1 MAKDIPRKKLKRV
14 LSDIDNGVYNNPQ
27 VFSQHSGVYKVLN
40 ETGKVI
46 YKGST
51 VTLKDFKGAPTYE
64 SAVTQML
71 SGSVVFGSTDT
82 IYSSQR
88 LYVKARETILPG
100 KIGVIDAP
108 NIFVAKVKINS
119 DSHQEVSYPVSLSR
133 ATYETKP
140 DKEGY
145 FYLVAKSPKE
155 GNYAICAFGLKP
167 GLPVTIDSGK
177 GVAVVGTHPSFRVT
191 NKGIVDVRLV
201 ENGQAKPSSIVWG
214 AEGDPTYGVSYFS
227 AAHFQYVPTGFEIVG
242 DTSKMIVVKK
252 TGYQCVTSIAVVSGA
267 IEFTFGTVNGVS

>member
-1 MAKDIPRKKLKRV
+1 MAKDISRKKLKRV
-14 LSDIDNGVYNNPQ
+14 LRDIDSGVYNNPQ

-40 ETGKVI
+40 QTGKVV

-51 VTLKDFKGAPTYE
+51 VTLKDFKGMPTYE
-64 SAVTQML
+64 SATTQML
-71 SGSVVFGSTDT
+71 SGSIIFGSTNT
-82 IYSSQR
+82 IYSSER

-119 DSHQEVSYPVSLSR
+119 DSHQEVSYPRS

-167 GLPVTIDSGK
+167 GLPATIGAGK
-177 GVAVVGTHPSFRVT
+177 GITITGTHPSFRIT
-191 NKGIVDVRLV
+191 NKGVVDVRLV
-201 ENGQAKPSSIVWG
+201 NGYGQTESTVYWG
-214 AEGDPTYGVSYFS
+214 ATTDPFYGVSYFS
-227 AAHFQYVPTGFEIVG
+227 DNQFQAVNAPFEGVG
-242 DTSKMIVVKK
+242 NSAKMLTIKKDVK
-252 TGYQCVTSIAVVSGA
+252 QCVTDIAVVSGA
-267 IEFTFGTVNGVS
+267 IEFTFGPVNGVK

>member
-1 MAKDIPRKKLKRV
+1 MAKDISRKKLKRV

-51 VTLKDFKGAPTYE
+51 VTLEDFKGAPTYE
-64 SAVTQML
+64 SAVAQML
-71 SGSVVFGSTDT
+71 SGSIVFGSTNT
-82 IYSSQR
+82 ISSSKR

-119 DSHQEVSYPVSLSR
+119 DSHQEVSYPDFRLS

-140 DKEGY
+140 DKEGN

-155 GNYAICAFGLKP
+155 GDYAICAFGVI
-167 GLPVTIDSGK
+167 PVTIVAGK
-177 GVAVVGTHPSFRVT
+177 GVWVAGTHSSFSVT
-191 NKGIVDVRLV
+191 NTGIVDVRLV
-201 ENGQAKPSSIVWG
+201 ENGQAKPTSIIWNGEDDSTWG
-214 AEGDPTYGVSYFS
+214 VAYFS
-227 AAHFQYVPTGFEIVG
+227 AAHFQYVPTDP
-242 DTSKMIVVKK
+242 DTDGCASKMIVVKK

>member
-1 MAKDIPRKKLKRV
+1 MAKDISRKKLKRV

-46 YKGST
+46 YKGSA
-51 VTLKDFKGAPTYE
+51 VMLKDFEGVPTYE

-71 SGSVVFGSTDT
+71 SGSIIFGSTNT
-82 IYSSQR
+82 ISSSKR

-119 DSHQEVSYPVSLSR
+119 DTHQEVSYPLY

-167 GLPVTIDSGK
+167 GLPVKIGAGK
-177 GVAVVGTHPSFRVT
+177 GIAVTGTHPSF
-191 NKGIVDVRLV
+191 GIINTGVVDVRIV
-201 ENGQAKPSSIVWG
+201 ENYYIGQAQSTIWRPDST
-214 AEGDPTYGVSYFS
+214 DDCYGVAYFT
-227 AAHFQYVPTGFEIVG
+227 ANQFQAVKIPTDSIGSEA
-242 DTSKMIVVKK
+242 KMITIKKDVK
-252 TGYQCVTSIAVVSGA
+252 QCVTNIAVVSGA
-267 IEFTFGTVNGVS
+267 IEFTFSNVNGVP

>member
-1 MAKDIPRKKLKRV
+1 MAKDISRKKLKRV

-51 VTLKDFKGAPTYE
+51 VTLEDFKGAPTYE

-71 SGSVVFGSTDT
+71 SGSVVFGSTNA
-82 IYSSQR
+82 ISSPKR

-119 DSHQEVSYPVSLSR
+119 DSHQEVSYPVS

-140 DKEGY
+140 DKEGH

-155 GNYAICAFGLKP
+155 GNYAICAFGVKP
-167 GLPVTIDSGK
+167 DLPVVAGK
-177 GVAVVGTHPSFRVT
+177 GVGVVETYPSLRVI
-191 NKGIVDVRLV
+191 NRGIVDIRLV
-201 ENGQAKPSSIVWG
+201 ENGQAKPTYIIWG
-214 AEGDPTYGVSYFS
+214 PEDDSAYGVSYFS
-227 AAHFQYVPTGFEIVG
+227 AAHFQYVPTRPDLE
-242 DTSKMIVVKK
+242 TSPKMIVIKK

-267 IEFTFGTVNGVS
+267 IEFTFGTVYGVS